1 MTHTHT
7 QRNMRE
13 MRLLTQYTFIEITK
27 KNVREKENE
36 RYASSYYYISVEN
49 LSFLFL
55 LFSSKKTSTDLE
67 KMTLEY

>member
-27 KNVREKENE
+27 KKR
-36 RYASSYYYISVEN
+36 
-49 LSFLFL
+49 
-55 LFSSKKTSTDLE
+55 
-67 KMTLEY
+67 